1 MLPSISQQKIW
12 KILDLAKRK
21 DFSKASDIFID
32 IYSAH
37 GLKILEEVMKIADTT
52 LSDKERSQTLYTLL
66 ISLHNNTIYA
76 RHAHSM

>member
-1 MLPSISQQKIW
+1 
-12 KILDLAKRK
+12 
-21 DFSKASDIFID
+21 
-32 IYSAH
+32 
-37 GLKILEEVMKIADTT
+37 MKIADTT